1 MNRLAPRTVYL
12 WMSVGQSILF
22 RLVFTVNMVYQAT
35 VVGLSPLQLVLV
47 GTTLEVSYF
56 LFEVPTGIVADAR
69 SRKLSVLMG
78 FVLIGAGF
86 MVEAI
91 PRFWAVL
98 LAQVLWGIGATFT
111 SGATEAWI
119 IDEMAAAG
127 DPTPTGDLF
136 LQATQI
142 GRIGGLVGIGLSVG
156 LASFV
161 HIRLP
166 IFLGGLLFWVLAGLM
181 AVMMSE
187 DGFQPAPVEERN
199 SWQQMGHIL
208 QSGIALVRLRP
219 ILISILGISLIY
231 GMYSEGWDR
240 LWTPHLLESFTLP
253 TVGNLEPVVW
263 FGLIDAVAMFLTLGA
278 AGITRR
284 ILNTE
289 RSRTLMQA
297 LLAIH
302 FVLMGSILVF
312 SFSGSLWLALA
323 ALWTVGIARS
333 LAYPLHMAWINQ
345 HIDSNV
351 RATVISFE
359 GQLNAVGQIVGGP
372 PVGYVGNVVSLRVAL
387 SLGALILAPA
397 IPIYLRLLRRD
408 PGIVSAPEFTP
419 PT

>member
-1 MNRLAPRTVYL
+1 MTRPAPRTVFL
-12 WMSVGQSILF
+12 WMSGGQSLLF

-35 VVGLSPLQLVLV
+35 VVGLNPLQLVLV

-69 SRKLSVLMG
+69 SRKLSVLIG
-78 FVLIGAGF
+78 FGLIGAGF

-91 PRFWAVL
+91 PQFWAVL

-119 IDEMAAAG
+119 IDEMAAVG
-127 DPTPTGDLF
+127 DPTPVGDLF
-136 LQATQI
+136 LQSTQV
-142 GRIGGLVGIGLSVG
+142 GRVGGLLGIGLSVG

-161 HIRLP
+161 DIRFP
-166 IFLGGLLFWVLAGLM
+166 IFLGGLLFWGLAGVM

-187 DGFQPAPVEERN
+187 DGFRPAPDEDRT

-208 QSGIALVRLRP
+208 HSGVALVRLRP
-219 ILISILGISLIY
+219 ILLSILAISAIY

-240 LWTPHLLESFTLP
+240 LWTPHLLESFALP
-253 TVGNLEPVVW
+253 AVGNLAPVVW
-263 FGLIDAVAMFLTLGA
+263 FGIIDAVAMFLTLAA

-284 ILNTE
+284 ILDTE
-289 RSRTLMQA
+289 RSRTLMRT
-297 LLAIH
+297 LLTIH
-302 FVLMGSILVF
+302 LVLMGGILLF
-312 SFSGSLWLALA
+312 SFSGSLWMALA
-323 ALWTVGIARS
+323 ALWTVGVVRS
-333 LAYPLHMAWINQ
+333 LAHPLHMAWINQ
-345 HIDSNV
+345 HIDSTV

-372 PVGYVGNVVSLRVAL
+372 PVGYIGTVFSLRVAL
-387 SLGALILAPA
+387 ALGALILAPV
-397 IPIYLRLLRRD
+397 IPIYLRLIRQD
-408 PGIVSAPEFTP
+408 PGVVTVPEFTP